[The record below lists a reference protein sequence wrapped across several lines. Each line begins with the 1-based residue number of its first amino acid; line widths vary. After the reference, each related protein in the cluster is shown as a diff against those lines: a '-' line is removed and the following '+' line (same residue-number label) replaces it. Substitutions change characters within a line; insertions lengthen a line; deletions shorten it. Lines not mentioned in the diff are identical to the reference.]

1 MAEIWGS
8 VIIGVAAV
16 GGGYLASQGA
26 KKAAGAQA
34 GASDDAIAE
43 QRRQF
48 NALLGLTAP
57 QRAAGEQALN
67 EIGSVF
73 GYQPASSYFRSGP
86 IPDDA
91 EKVQANFSD
100 PSAGDALL
108 KRAASPVTAIRGAL
122 DPLGATIDS
131 TKFFAGLFG
140 NKHGDEK
147 RNLKAFTEENDIYD
161 LGNGMLALADGTT
174 FRASQLQD
182 VAGAWYGAT
191 YHPDGDQEG
200 WQQRYEALIKRPTGN
215 QLNAGQASSGGR
227 TYEYMPDGSVREV
240 MSVGPGTPTT
250 PAQAGPSRAD
260 YRNFFASPD
269 YQFRLDEGLTAV
281 QNSAA
286 ARGGLYSGNALRG
299 IEEYGQGL
307 ASNEFA
313 NWFNKRAALAGIGQV
328 ATGQAGQGALATG
341 ANVGNL
347 LIGQGD
353 ARASGIIGQTNA
365 ISGTLNQLAT
375 LYGLGAFG
383 GSGFRPNGLMTTGY
397 GVPYGGRLA

>member
-8 VIIGVAAV
+8 IIIAGAAV

-26 KKAAGAQA
+26 KKAANTAA
-34 GASDDAIAE
+34 GASDDAITE

-48 NALLGLTAP
+48 DTLLSLTAP
-57 QRAAGEQALN
+57 QRGIGEQALN
-67 EIGSVF
+67 EIGFAF
-73 GYQPASSYFRSGP
+73 GYQPSSSYYGRSP
-86 IPDDA
+86 IPPGASPYEAPQIVDDGFFN
-91 EKVQANFSD
+91 EKGAFLNPWSVTSQL
-100 PSAGDALL
+100 GDAG
-108 KRAASPVTAIRGAL
+108 KIL
-122 DPLGATIDS
+122 DP
-131 TKFFAGLFG
+131 AGGIFGNLFG

-161 LGNGMLALADGTT
+161 IGNGMLALADGTT
-174 FRASQLQD
+174 FRRSQLQD

-200 WQQRYEALIKRPTGN
+200 WQQRYNALITSPASKP
-215 QLNAGQASSGGR
+215 QNAGQATSGGR

-240 MSVGPGTPTT
+240 MSVGP
-250 PAQAGPSRAD
+250 QAGGAQPAAPTGLARAD

-269 YQFRLDEGLTAV
+269 FQFRLDEGLNAV

-299 IEEYGQGL
+299 IEEYGQNL
-307 ASNEFA
+307 AAGELG
-313 NWFNKRAALAGIGQV
+313 NWFNRRAALAGIGQT
-328 ATGQAGQGALATG
+328 ATTQAGQGAMATG

-365 ISGTLNQLAT
+365 LTGTLNQL
-375 LYGLGAFG
+375 GLLAGSGMFG
-383 GSGFRPNGLMTTGY
+383 GRGYNGLSATGY